1 MSNRSTL
8 CASLP
13 FSPVSFPP
21 HSLVNDIR
29 CASLNAKLLQV
40 TLLRSLHCWITY
52 NLFLTSVC
60 CLTFT
65 FLNSAVEL
73 LKFNSQ
79 GLWKERI
86 INWVLAF
93 KRFVKPAWMHFCI
106 RLEFAYFCQKSRQC
120 IDAEAR
126 QAGIHFSLS
135 TNRLSLSLIFH
146 VCLSRKKRNLEHI
159 GWLWW
164 K

>member
-1 MSNRSTL
+1 M
-8 CASLP
+8 
-13 FSPVSFPP
+13 SFPP
-21 HSLVNDIR
+21 HSLVNDIQ

-52 NLFLTSVC
+52 NLFLTSIC

-93 KRFVKPAWMHFCI
+93 KRFVKQAWMYFCI

-120 IDAEAR
+120 TDAEAR
-126 QAGIHFSLS
+126 QASISACPQTDWVYLLFFMFVCQGRKEIWNILAGSDG
-135 TNRLSLSLIFH
+135 NREIKQKYRADNMNTF
-146 VCLSRKKRNLEHI
+146 
-159 GWLWW
+159 
-164 K
+164 